1 MKIIKTD
8 IFKYPCDAV
17 CITTNGEI
25 KKNGRAVMGAGVAR
39 SFRDRIKNIDLVLA
53 DSLKQHGN
61 KCRIF
66 YKIGKVS
73 IIAFPTKILWQDHS
87 DINLIRKS
95 AKELKQIIIDH
106 NLNMVLLP
114 KPGCSNGGLIW
125 NTVKDVLEEELH
137 SEFETEKVIIV
148 YE

>member
-1 MKIIKTD
+1 MKIVKTD

-39 SFRDRIKNIDLVLA
+39 SFRDKIKDIDLVFSY
-53 DSLKQHGN
+53 SLKQHGN
-61 KCRIF
+61 VCRIF
-66 YKIGKVS
+66 HKIGKVN
-73 IIAFPTKILWQDHS
+73 IIAFPTKTLWQGHS

-95 AKELKQIIIDH
+95 AKELNQLIIDN
-106 NLNMVLLP
+106 NLNTVLLP

-125 NTVKDVLEEELH
+125 NDVAKVLDEELH
-137 SEFETEKVIIV
+137 EHFENNRVIIV

>member
-39 SFRDRIKNIDLVLA
+39 SFRDRIKNIDLLLA
-53 DSLKQHGN
+53 DSLKHYGN
-61 KCRIF
+61 TCRIF
-66 YKIGKVS
+66 HKIGKVN
-73 IIAFPTKILWQDHS
+73 IIAFPTKNLWRDHS

-95 AKELKQIIIDH
+95 AKELKQVIIEH
-106 NLNMVLLP
+106 KLNTILLP
-114 KPGCSNGGLIW
+114 KTGCSNGGLIW
-125 NTVKDVLEEELH
+125 NNVKDVLEEELYD
-137 SEFETEKVIIV
+137 EFETGKVIIV